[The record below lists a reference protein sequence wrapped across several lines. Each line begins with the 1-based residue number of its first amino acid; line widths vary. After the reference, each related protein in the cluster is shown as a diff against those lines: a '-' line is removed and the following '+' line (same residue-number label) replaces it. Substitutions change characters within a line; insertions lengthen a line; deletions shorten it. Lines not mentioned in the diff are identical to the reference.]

1 MKCGECREV
10 DVGTKGSTGGVS
22 RRDFLKVCSAAA
34 VYMGLPATMGPKIA
48 EAATA
53 KRLPV
58 IWVSGQECT
67 GCTETLLRAD
77 HPDLVHLILDLIS
90 LEYSETLNAGAGDQA
105 EAALQ
110 ASVKAGGYVM
120 VMEGSI
126 PLKDGGIYCK
136 IGGRPVVDI
145 AAEVASSAAAVIGI
159 GSCASWGGMPSATAV
174 DMGNESPTGAVGIA
188 EALKAKG
195 VKTPVVNIPG
205 CPPNGYNFLSTVLYF
220 VTFGKLPEVDDKA
233 RPKFAYSRLI
243 HENCERRPHFDA
255 GRFAEQFGDDGHRQG
270 YCLYKLG
277 CKGPETF
284 NNCSTLTYNDVGASA
299 WPVGMGAPCF
309 GCSEADVGF
318 TAPLHSPARP
328 IYVTPPTL
336 FPGVDG
342 GAQGKAT
349 TGGALVGGAVI
360 GAVVGAGIATAKKT
374 AKKAEEES

>member
-1 MKCGECREV
+1 
-10 DVGTKGSTGGVS
+10 
-22 RRDFLKVCSAAA
+22 
-34 VYMGLPATMGPKIA
+34 MGLPATMGPKIA
-48 EAATA
+48 QAATA

-67 GCTETLLRAD
+67 GCIETLTRSS
-77 HPDLVHLILDLIS
+77 HPTLEHLILDLIS
-90 LEYSETLNAGAGDQA
+90 LEYSETLNAGAGEQA
-105 EAALQ
+105 EEARM
-110 ASVKAGGYVM
+110 ASMKANKGGYVM
-120 VMEGSI
+120 VAEGAF
-126 PLKDGGIYCK
+126 PMKDGGIYCK
-136 IGGRPVVDI
+136 VAGRPIVDI
-145 AAEVASSAAAVIGI
+145 AAETAADAAAVIAI

-174 DMGNESPTGAVGIA
+174 DMGEKSPTGAVSIA

-195 VKTPVVNIPG
+195 VSTPVVNIPG

-220 VTFGKLPEVDDKA
+220 VTFGKLPEVDDKG
-233 RPKFAYSRLI
+233 RPKFAYGRLI

-284 NNCSTLTYNDVGASA
+284 NNCSTLTFNDVGASA

-309 GCSEADVGF
+309 GCSEEGVGF

-328 IYVTPPTL
+328 VYVTPPSL
-336 FPGVDG
+336 FTGVDG
-342 GAQGKAT
+342 GAKGKVT

-374 AKKAEEES
+374 GKKAEEEN

>member
-1 MKCGECREV
+1 MKCRECREV
-10 DVGTKGSTGGVS
+10 DVGKTSGTGAVT
-22 RRDFLKVCSAAA
+22 RRDFIKFCSAAA

-67 GCTETLLRAD
+67 GCTESLLRTS
-77 HPDLVHLILDLIS
+77 HPDFAHLILDLIS
-90 LEYSETLNAGAGDQA
+90 LEYSETLNAGAGFQA
-105 EAALQ
+105 EEALQ

-126 PLKDGGIYCK
+126 PMKDGGIYCK
-136 IGGRPVVDI
+136 IGGRTVLDI

-159 GSCASWGGMPSATAV
+159 GSCAAWGGMPSATAV
-174 DMGNESPTGAVGIA
+174 DTGNESPTGAVSIG

-195 VKTPVVNIPG
+195 VSKPVMNIPG
-205 CPPNGYNFLSTVLYF
+205 CPPNGYNFLSAVLYF
-220 VTFGKLPEVDDKA
+220 VTFGKLPELDEKG
-233 RPKFAYSRLI
+233 RPKFAYERLI
-243 HENCERRPHFDA
+243 HENCERRAHFDA
-255 GRFAEQFGDDGHRQG
+255 GRFADQFGDEGHRQG

-284 NNCSTLTYNDVGASA
+284 NNCSTLTYNDVGASS

-309 GCSEADVGF
+309 GCSEEGVGF

-328 IYVTPPTL
+328 LYVTPPAL
-336 FPGVDG
+336 FADAKGGGGKGATAGAAAVAAGV
-342 GAQGKAT
+342 
-349 TGGALVGGAVI
+349 V
-360 GAVVGAGIATAKKT
+360 GAVVGAGIATSRGAKK
-374 AKKAEEES
+374 KQEE